1 MFKKN
6 VENGTINGT
15 IIVSIFRMRL
25 GIKNGGL
32 YKIFQRYSY
41 SQLQELFKKSQT
53 KEEQEFY
60 MSLSNILL
68 QKQQSKI
75 CKMGSIT
82 PAELKEIKELDR
94 LEWQEDV
101 VEDITEYIIEEKIK
115 EEKIRLAKNLLDVLD
130 NETIAEKTG
139 LDIDLIEALRI

>member
-25 GIKNGGL
+25 GIKNGEL

-53 KEEQEFY
+53 RGARVLYVIVKH
-60 MSLSNILL
+60 IT
-68 QKQQSKI
+68 SK
-75 CKMGSIT
+75 T
-82 PAELKEIKELDR
+82 TIK
-94 LEWQEDV
+94 
-101 VEDITEYIIEEKIK
+101 
-115 EEKIRLAKNLLDVLD
+115 NM
-130 NETIAEKTG
+130 
-139 LDIDLIEALRI
+139 

>member
-1 MFKKN
+1 
-6 VENGTINGT
+6 
-15 IIVSIFRMRL
+15 MRL
-25 GIKNGGL
+25 GIKNGEL

-41 SQLQELFKKSQT
+41 SQLQELFKKAKT

-75 CKMGSIT
+75 CKMGSRT
-82 PAELKEIKELDR
+82 PAELKKIKELDR

-101 VEDITEYIIEEKIK
+101 VEDITEYIIEER
-115 EEKIRLAKNLLDVLD
+115 IRLAKNLLDVLD
-130 NETIAEKTG
+130 NEIIAEKAG

>member
-25 GIKNGGL
+25 GIKNGEL

>member
-1 MFKKN
+1 
-6 VENGTINGT
+6 
-15 IIVSIFRMRL
+15 
-25 GIKNGGL
+25 
-32 YKIFQRYSY
+32 
-41 SQLQELFKKSQT
+41 
-53 KEEQEFY
+53 

-82 PAELKEIKELDR
+82 PAELKKIKELDR

-101 VEDITEYIIEEKIK
+101 VEDITEYIIEER
-115 EEKIRLAKNLLDVLD
+115 IRLAKNLLDVLD
-130 NETIAEKTG
+130 NEIIAEKAG

>member
-1 MFKKN
+1 
-6 VENGTINGT
+6 
-15 IIVSIFRMRL
+15 MRL
-25 GIKNGGL
+25 GIKNGEL

-41 SQLQELFKKSQT
+41 SQLQELFKKAKT

-82 PAELKEIKELDR
+82 PAELKKIKELDR

-101 VEDITEYIIEEKIK
+101 VEDITEYIIEER
-115 EEKIRLAKNLLDVLD
+115 IRLAKNLLDVLD
-130 NETIAEKTG
+130 NEIIAEKAG

>member
-1 MFKKN
+1 
-6 VENGTINGT
+6 
-15 IIVSIFRMRL
+15 
-25 GIKNGGL
+25 
-32 YKIFQRYSY
+32 
-41 SQLQELFKKSQT
+41 
-53 KEEQEFY
+53 